1 MGRKGRRLVE
11 EYYNWDRA
19 AMEVWDISQ
28 RLMEE

>member
-1 MGRKGRRLVE
+1 MGRNGRRLVE

-19 AMEVWDISQ
+19 AMEVWDISR